1 MTRYEILANDL
12 SNMLH
17 EQLNSYENE
26 LLLMEPVDIVVHAY
40 EYVAKS
46 NLISI
51 IDDLLDSEWLD
62 EDEIV
67 VLINKSLEDLYVF
80 FEDKFDIKANEVY
93 SDCVDAFCLEALEAK
108 ED

>member
-1 MTRYEILANDL
+1 MTRYEILANYL

-17 EQLNSYENE
+17 KQLSDFENK
-26 LLLMEPVDIVVHAY
+26 LLLMEPADILDNSY

-80 FEDKFDIKANEVY
+80 FEDKFDIKASEVY

-108 ED
+108 EN

>member
-17 EQLNSYENE
+17 KQLSDFENK
-26 LLLMEPVDIVVHAY
+26 LLLMEPAFILDLAY
-40 EYVAKS
+40 EYVIKS
-46 NLISI
+46 NLVST
-51 IDDLLDSEWLD
+51 IDNLLDSEWLN
-62 EDEIV
+62 EEHIV
-67 VLINKSLEDLYVF
+67 VLVNKSLEDLYVF

-93 SDCVDAFCLEALEAK
+93 FDCVEAFCLEALEAK